1 MATCGEAEKG
11 IITPEWRSAVNPWII
26 AAVVMLPTFM
36 EILDTTIV
44 SVALPH
50 IAGNLSATTNEA
62 TWALTSYLVANA
74 IILPATGWFA
84 RYFGR
89 SRFLVYCI
97 AIFTVSSFACGMAE
111 SLGMLIVARV
121 IQGAGG
127 GALQPI
133 SQAILLESFPTEK
146 RGMAMAAFGVGVVVA
161 PIIGPTLGGWLTDNY
176 SWRWAFYMNI
186 PVGIMAIFMTRAFVE
201 DPPYIKSAKPGKIDT
216 IGFGLMAVSLATLQI
231 ILDKGQQDDWFSASW
246 VRWFAMLCAVALAAF
261 IAWEL
266 KAREPVVHL
275 RVLKDRN
282 FAVGTLLIT
291 LLGVCLYSAVTLIP
305 IYLQTLMGYTAMLSG
320 LTLSPR
326 GLGALMAMPVVG
338 YLTGTVDFRKV
349 IGTGFLLV
357 AVSLW
362 QFSGINLE
370 ISMWNIIWPN
380 VLMGVGLS
388 MIFVPLSAVAM
399 GMLPREQMGNASGI
413 FNLMRNIGGSA
424 GIAAVTTILERRAQ
438 FHQSNLVSHLVPGSL
453 PYQMHS
459 EGLQQTFRQHFP
471 QAEAWHKTG
480 GTLYNELVR
489 QSTLMAFMDN
499 FHLLAVLS
507 LLCVGAVM
515 LLKRVKPK
523 GPVAPTLEVPSS
535 GGKKID

>member
-1 MATCGEAEKG
+1 MAGGGMMDDEGKAG
-11 IITPEWRSAVNPWII
+11 REWRPAVNPWII
-26 AAVVMLPTFM
+26 AAAVMLPTFM

-50 IAGNLSATTNEA
+50 IAGSLSASTDEA
-62 TWALTSYLVANA
+62 TWTLTSYLVANA

-89 SRFLVYCI
+89 SRFLIYCI
-97 AIFTVSSFACGMAE
+97 IIFTVSSFACGMAE
-111 SLGMLIVARV
+111 SLGLLIVARV

-133 SQAILLESFPTEK
+133 SQAVLLESFPPEK
-146 RGMAMAAFGVGVVVA
+146 RGMAMAVFGIGVVVA

-176 SWRWAFYMNI
+176 TWRWAFYMNI
-186 PVGIMAIFMTRAFVE
+186 PIGILAVFMTRAFVE
-201 DPPYIKSAKPGKIDT
+201 DPPYIKDAKPGKIDN

-231 ILDKGQQDDWFSASW
+231 VLDKGQQDDWFSASW
-246 VRWFAMLCAVALAAF
+246 VRWFVVICAVTMVLF
-261 IAWEL
+261 IVWEL
-266 KAREPVVHL
+266 RAKEPIVNL

-291 LLGVCLYSAVTLIP
+291 LLGVSLYSAITLIP

-326 GLGALMAMPVVG
+326 GLGALVAMPVVG
-338 YLTGTVDFRKV
+338 FLTGAVDFRKV
-349 IGTGFLLV
+349 IGTGFILV
-357 AVSLW
+357 AISLW
-362 QFSGINLE
+362 QFSGINLD

-424 GIAAVTTILERRAQ
+424 GISAVTTILERRAQ
-438 FHQSNLVSHLVPGSL
+438 VHQSDMVSHLAPGS
-453 PYQMHS
+453 PPFQVQSH
-459 EGLQQTFRQHFP
+459 GLQQAFGQYFP
-471 QAEAWHKTG
+471 PVEALRKAD
-480 GTLYNELVR
+480 GTIYNELIR
-489 QSTLMAFMDN
+489 QSTLMAFIDN
-499 FHLLAVLS
+499 FRLLAVMS

-523 GPVAPTLEVPSS
+523 GPVSPH
-535 GGKKID
+535 